1 LSSRIYRAG
10 EAKRPEANLGN
21 SIFKSVAEVP
31 VAPKPKTKQ
40 SQELERQAALE
51 AGFVEGQSAG
61 FTAGYE
67 AGRIEGHAEG
77 FVAGE
82 AEARAAFS
90 IALNEELAQF
100 VAALQSVSDQLP
112 FAIERWYR
120 DAENQLSAIATEI
133 VSRVLKAELRSEP
146 ESVLALVKTAVAE
159 VTPAKSVKIRL
170 NPGDAIYIARNR
182 EAIER
187 ACQGLKAIEIV
198 DDPSISGGC
207 IVESDH
213 GLVDATIEST
223 IGLLEDHAA

>member
-1 LSSRIYRAG
+1 M
-10 EAKRPEANLGN
+10 
-21 SIFKSVAEVP
+21 
-31 VAPKPKTKQ
+31 
-40 SQELERQAALE
+40 ERQAAVD
-51 AGFVEGQSAG
+51 AGFVEGQSSG

-90 IALNEELAQF
+90 TALNEELANF
-100 VAALQSVSDQLP
+100 VAGLQAVSDQLP

-120 DAENQLSAIATEI
+120 DAENQLSAIATE
-133 VSRVLKAELRSEP
+133 VVGRVLKAELKSQP
-146 ESVLALVKTAVAE
+146 ESVLALVKTAISEVA
-159 VTPAKSVKIRL
+159 PARSVKVRL

-198 DDPSISGGC
+198 EDESISGGC

-213 GLVDATIEST
+213 GLIDATVEST